1 MKEEVFAQLPLH
13 SFIHR
18 QGVAGD
24 LTFFYSFR
32 NIGKSNSAVAIG
44 TYNVPGRK
52 FVVTRDRVRAVREV
66 SRSHSQSDI
75 TRQHAGAIP
84 FFCYRTFKGSEP
96 RLAPAPD
103 WQRRRPNRLGA
114 LSLHPLFAHCFVGVA
129 RAIALCDRLGFP
141 VSSVRFKG
149 TQPLSPDS
157 TSCALAFDPSF
168 PWEEVERSCR
178 GQALIQSAKC
188 LSWREPFYFFFF
200 SCLGAE

>member
-52 FVVTRDRVRAVREV
+52 FVVTRARVRAVREV

-75 TRQHAGAIP
+75 TRHHAGAIP
-84 FFCYRTFKGSEP
+84 CFCYRTKGSEP
-96 RLAPAPD
+96 RLAYSPD
-103 WQRRRPNRLGA
+103 WQDEDQIVSVPCPA
-114 LSLHPLFAHCFVGVA
+114 SCSCAHCFVGVA
-129 RAIALCDRLGFP
+129 RALALCDRLGFP
-141 VSSVRFKG
+141 VSLSSVQG
-149 TQPLSPDS
+149 DPATQS
-157 TSCALAFDPSF
+157 
-168 PWEEVERSCR
+168 
-178 GQALIQSAKC
+178 
-188 LSWREPFYFFFF
+188 
-200 SCLGAE
+200 